1 MRLKVFLAVLSIL
14 GLSSCAS
21 GLLRKTTEFEKIHH
35 GFTGIILL
43 DAESGK
49 NIYQYNAH
57 KSFTPASN
65 NKILSL
71 YSAIKSLEDSII
83 TFRYRETEDSLIFS
97 ATGDPGLLDPEVSS
111 NITLQFLRNSKDSIY
126 YQKANWKQEVYGAGW
141 SWDDFEYAFSPQ
153 ISAMPIYGN
162 TVSFTMVNKDLKVSP
177 GIFTN
182 YAQTINSETLEKLKG
197 TNQFRVPKKLQKND
211 TLRIP
216 FETSEDLSIRII
228 EQEIGRTIKIIPPG
242 PKASHI
248 IKSTASDS
256 LYKQMMHTSDNLIAE
271 QLLIMISEKISDTM
285 STEIAIDYAKNNFF
299 KGLPDDFQ
307 WADGSGLSRYN
318 MNTPAN
324 LATILKYLLGE
335 KGEDWVSTIFST
347 AGKHGTLTNLLTD
360 EEAFVFAKSGS
371 LKNNYSLSGYLRTNS
386 DRLLIF
392 SIMNSNHMNSPEEIK
407 AEVSKLLIHIR
418 NNY

>member
-1 MRLKVFLAVLSIL
+1 MRLKVFLTVLSIL
-14 GLSSCAS
+14 GLSSCTSA
-21 GLLRKTTEFEKIHH
+21 LLRKTTEFEKIHH

-65 NKILSL
+65 TKILSL
-71 YSAIKSLEDSII
+71 YSAIKSLEDSIF
-83 TFRYRETEDSLIFS
+83 TFRYRKTEDSLIFS

-182 YAQTINSETLEKLKG
+182 YTQTINSETLEKLKG

-228 EQEIGRTIKIIPPG
+228 EEEIGRTIKIIPPG

-256 LYKQMMHTSDNLIAE
+256 LFKQMMHTSDNLIAE

-299 KGLPDDFQ
+299 KGLPDEFQ
-307 WADGSGLSRYN
+307 WVDGSGLSRYN

-335 KGEDWVSTIFST
+335 KGEDWVSTIFPT

>member
-126 YQKANWKQEVYGAGW
+126 YQKANWNKDYAYDDANSRPICDYRRFFFSGAG
-141 SWDDFEYAFSPQ
+141 
-153 ISAMPIYGN
+153 
-162 TVSFTMVNKDLKVSP
+162 
-177 GIFTN
+177 
-182 YAQTINSETLEKLKG
+182 
-197 TNQFRVPKKLQKND
+197 
-211 TLRIP
+211 
-216 FETSEDLSIRII
+216 
-228 EQEIGRTIKIIPPG
+228 
-242 PKASHI
+242 
-248 IKSTASDS
+248 
-256 LYKQMMHTSDNLIAE
+256 
-271 QLLIMISEKISDTM
+271 
-285 STEIAIDYAKNNFF
+285 
-299 KGLPDDFQ
+299 
-307 WADGSGLSRYN
+307 
-318 MNTPAN
+318 
-324 LATILKYLLGE
+324 
-335 KGEDWVSTIFST
+335 
-347 AGKHGTLTNLLTD
+347 
-360 EEAFVFAKSGS
+360 
-371 LKNNYSLSGYLRTNS
+371 
-386 DRLLIF
+386 
-392 SIMNSNHMNSPEEIK
+392 
-407 AEVSKLLIHIR
+407 
-418 NNY
+418 

>member
-14 GLSSCAS
+14 GLSSCTSA
-21 GLLRKTTEFEKIHH
+21 LLRKTTEFEKIHH

-65 NKILSL
+65 TKILSL
-71 YSAIKSLEDSII
+71 YSAIKSLEDSIF
-83 TFRYRETEDSLIFS
+83 TFRYRKTEDSLIFS

-153 ISAMPIYGN
+153 ISAMPIHGN

-177 GIFTN
+177 GFFTN
-182 YAQTINSETLEKLKG
+182 YTQTINSETLEKLKG

-216 FETSEDLSIRII
+216 FETSEELSIRII
-228 EQEIGRTIKIIPPG
+228 EEEIGRTIKIIPPG

-299 KGLPDDFQ
+299 KGLPDEFQ
-307 WADGSGLSRYN
+307 WVDGSGLSRYN

-335 KGEDWVSTIFST
+335 KGVDWVSTIFPT
-347 AGKHGTLTNLLTD
+347 AGKHGTLANLLTD

>member
-14 GLSSCAS
+14 GLSSCTSA
-21 GLLRKTTEFEKIHH
+21 LLRKTTEFEKIHH

-65 NKILSL
+65 TKILSL
-71 YSAIKSLEDSII
+71 YSAIKSLEDSIF
-83 TFRYRETEDSLIFS
+83 TFRYRKTEDSLIFS

-182 YAQTINSETLEKLKG
+182 YTQTINSETLEKLKG

-242 PKASHI
+242 PKASHCI
-248 IKSTASDS
+248 RSTASDS
-256 LYKQMMHTSDNLIAE
+256 LFKQMMHTSDNLIAE

-299 KGLPDDFQ
+299 KGLPDEFQ
-307 WADGSGLSRYN
+307 WVDGSGLSRYN

-335 KGEDWVSTIFST
+335 KGEDWVSTIFPT

-386 DRLLIF
+386 NRLLIF

>member
-1 MRLKVFLAVLSIL
+1 MRLKVFIAVLSIL

-21 GLLRKTTEFEKIHH
+21 ALLRKTTEFEKIHH

-65 NKILSL
+65 TKILSL
-71 YSAIKSLEDSII
+71 YSAIKSLEDSIF
-83 TFRYRETEDSLIFS
+83 TFRYRKTEDSLIFS

-182 YAQTINSETLEKLKG
+182 YTQTINSETLEKLKG

-216 FETSEDLSIRII
+216 FETSEDLSIKII

-242 PKASHI
+242 PKASHFI
-248 IKSTASDS
+248 RSTASDS
-256 LYKQMMHTSDNLIAE
+256 LFKQMMHTSDNLIAE

-299 KGLPDDFQ
+299 KGLPDEFQ

-335 KGEDWVSTIFST
+335 KGEDWVSTIFPA

>member
-14 GLSSCAS
+14 GLSSCTSA
-21 GLLRKTTEFEKIHH
+21 LLRKTTEFEKIHH

-65 NKILSL
+65 TKILSL
-71 YSAIKSLEDSII
+71 YSAIKSLEDSIF
-83 TFRYRETEDSLIFS
+83 TFRYRKTEDSLIFS

-111 NITLQFLRNSKDSIY
+111 KIPLQFLRNSKDSIY

-177 GIFTN
+177 GFFTN
-182 YAQTINSETLEKLKG
+182 YTQTINSETLEKLKG

-242 PKASHI
+242 PKANQV

-256 LYKQMMHTSDNLIAE
+256 LFKQMMHTSDNLIAE

-299 KGLPDDFQ
+299 KGLPDEFQ
-307 WADGSGLSRYN
+307 WVDGSGLSRYN

-335 KGEDWVSTIFST
+335 KGEDWVSTIFPT

-371 LKNNYSLSGYLRTNS
+371 LKNNYSLSGYLRTNN